1 MGEYACYALNYVTV
15 PLYDTLG
22 DDAIVHICNQTEM
35 KVAIVSVQKV
45 NQNLISFF
53 VMIAIRLECCCE
65 CWIGWR
71 RFELWL

>member
-1 MGEYACYALNYVTV
+1 MGIARNRLKYLIIIMKVMGEYACYALNLVTV

-45 NQNLISFF
+45 SYDVFGLYYN
-53 VMIAIRLECCCE
+53 
-65 CWIGWR
+65 W
-71 RFELWL
+71 